1 MNIEEP
7 KEAFVYKAPDDR
19 LKERY
24 KEIFALEKP
33 LPSRPLKLI
42 FDKMVALTALIF
54 ASPIF
59 ILLFLAYKIEGILIP
74 ENKGP
79 VFFYYIAS
87 SAGKKFH
94 KYKFRLIKEKFIDQ
108 ELAKK
113 GDWHAFSA
121 EWNPE
126 SRLYV
131 GEFVKKFYLDELPQ
145 FYNILMGDMSVIGPR
160 PLAWHHYERDLK
172 QGNVTRKLLKGGLLG
187 QGHVM
192 KGTPEMGKPDYE
204 YDYIE
209 KYINFSALQLFWLD
223 LAIIMKGVKVMI
235 EGKGL

>member
-1 MNIEEP
+1 MYQDEP
-7 KEAFVYKAPDDR
+7 KEAFVYKAPGEE
-19 LKERY
+19 LKQRY
-24 KEIFALEKP
+24 KHIFELDKP
-33 LPSRPLKLI
+33 LPSRLLKLL
-42 FDKMVALTALIF
+42 FDKIVAITVLVL

-59 ILLFLAYKIEGILIP
+59 LLLFMAYLIEGILIP

-79 VFFYYIAS
+79 MFFYYIAS

-94 KYKFRLIKEKFIDQ
+94 KYKFRLIKESFIDQ

-113 GDWHAFSA
+113 GDWHAYSA

-126 SRLYV
+126 SRIYV
-131 GEFVKKFYLDELPQ
+131 GKFVKKFYLDELPQ
-145 FYNILMGDMSVIGPR
+145 FYNVLVGDMSIIGPR
-160 PLAWHHYERDLK
+160 PLAWHHYERDLN

-192 KGTPEMGKPDYE
+192 KGTPEMGKPDFE
-204 YDYIE
+204 YDYID
-209 KYINFSALQLFWLD
+209 KYINLSGLGLFLLD
-223 LAIIMKGVKVMI
+223 LKIIMKGVKVML